1 MLLKIMKRNRI
12 WCYFVL
18 SESFV
23 RMSDT
28 DPDTEVGEAIR
39 NPYRPALLFLSW
51 TFIDLIL
58 WDSQGSATLV
68 ITHKQCCVS
77 ESEIRCLF
85 DPYQCLFI
93 KTLDPGPLE
102 MLDLDTNSLNPDP
115 QHCLQKSLFFLVICG
130 SNYNFWI
137 LSPICNTADKF
148 QIWNG

>member
-1 MLLKIMKRNRI
+1 
-12 WCYFVL
+12 
-18 SESFV
+18 
-23 RMSDT
+23 MSDT

-85 DPYQCLFI
+85 DPRISVCLSKPWIRFPFKCWMWI
-93 KTLDPGPLE
+93 RIQWIRIRNTVFRKNLY
-102 MLDLDTNSLNPDP
+102 
-115 QHCLQKSLFFLVICG
+115 FFLVICG
-130 SNYNFWI
+130 INYNF
-137 LSPICNTADKF
+137 L
-148 QIWNG
+148 